1 MSISSPPSPPAGFT
15 EPPVFEDVITALDE
29 LQSAWTGAVPAFATN
44 GDAAAPSEVLSSSGR
59 AAVELDTMT
68 DAGLIRVVDRL
79 GELQHTLDGLQAAAA
94 GTVAAR
100 SGKERGGEGLAK
112 RLGHASAAV
121 VVSERWRVSLARA
134 AVLVDVGSAIVPK
147 RSFLGVVQECEFPRV
162 AVAIRPGSH
171 LHPPVEPLSD
181 PAGDSGRVVGD
192 GIGCGMGAPVALTVD
207 AAAAIVRELR
217 LGAKVSEPGKV
228 ASIEE
233 TLVDHCTG
241 VGVSTARRAAVVGR
255 TILDEDGTEPRE
267 HVLKS
272 RRSLTII
279 EQPDGM
285 TKLTAVLDPES
296 AMWVRGALDAIV
308 GTNLRTPAFVEEPD
322 QARANAQEPDTT
334 DSGTAP
340 DAPATDMPDPRT
352 IEQLRLDALIDVCRH
367 TAGCAEASTA
377 LAPVS
382 IVVRMNLTELQAGLG
397 HATIDGVTE
406 PVSAGAVRRLAGDAN
421 LIPAVLNGPSQ
432 ILDLGRS
439 RRLFSPAQRLALTE
453 RDGGCAWTG
462 CPHPPAYT
470 EAHHIE
476 WWSAGGRT
484 DLGNGVMLCTHHHH
498 RIHADGWGIRVRD
511 GSPWFIPPAHLD
523 RSRTPKRGG
532 RVRLERPG

>member
-1 MSISSPPSPPAGFT
+1 MSFSSPSSHPAGFT
-15 EPPVFEDVITALDE
+15 EPPVFEDVVAALDE
-29 LQSAWTGAVPAFATN
+29 LQVAWTGAVPAFTTN
-44 GDAAAPSEVLSSSGR
+44 DDAVVPSEVLSSSGR

-79 GELQHTLDGLQAAAA
+79 GGLQHTLDALQAAAA

-100 SGKERGGEGLAK
+100 SGKDRGGDGLAK

-121 VVSERWRVSLARA
+121 VVSERWRVSTARA
-134 AVLVDVGSAIVPK
+134 ATLVDVGSAIVPK
-147 RSFLGVVQECEFPRV
+147 RSFLGVVQECEFPKV

-171 LHPPVEPLSD
+171 LSAPVEPLSD

-192 GIGCGMGAPVALTVD
+192 GIGCGVGAPVALTVD

-217 LGAKVSEPGKV
+217 LGAKVSEPVKV
-228 ASIEE
+228 AAIEE

-272 RRSLTII
+272 RRSLRLV

-285 TKLTAVLDPES
+285 TRLTAVLDPES

-308 GTNLRTPAFVEEPD
+308 GKNLRTPVFVEQPAPE
-322 QARANAQEPDTT
+322 EELT
-334 DSGTAP
+334 DRDAP
-340 DAPATDMPDPRT
+340 DPADDMPDPRT

-367 TAGCAEASTA
+367 TAGCTEAATT

-406 PVSAGAVRRLAGDAN
+406 PVSAGTVRRLSGDAN
-421 LIPAVLNGPSQ
+421 LLPAVLNGPSQ

-470 EAHHIE
+470 EAHHIT

-498 RIHADGWGIRVRD
+498 RVHADGWGIRVRD

-523 RSRTPKRGG
+523 RTRTPKRGG

>member
-1 MSISSPPSPPAGFT
+1 MSISSPPSPPAGFS

-29 LQSAWTGAVPAFATN
+29 LQSAWAGAVPAFAAN
-44 GDAAAPSEVLSSSGR
+44 ANAAVPDDVLSSSGR
-59 AAVELDTMT
+59 AAVQLDTMT

-79 GELQHTLDGLQAAAA
+79 GELQHTLDALQAAAA

-100 SGKERGGEGLAK
+100 SGKERGGDGLAK
-112 RLGHASAAV
+112 RLGAASTV
-121 VVSERWRVSLARA
+121 VLFADRWRVTTARA
-134 AVLVDVGSAIVPK
+134 ATLVDVGSAIVPK
-147 RSFLGVVQECEFPRV
+147 RSFLGVVQECEFPKV

-171 LHPPVEPLSD
+171 LSAPVDEYSD

-192 GIGCGMGAPVALTVD
+192 GIGFGAGAPVALTVD

-217 LGAKVSEPGKV
+217 LGAKVSEPAKV

-233 TLVDHCTG
+233 ALVEHCAG
-241 VGVSTARRAAVVGR
+241 VHVTTARRAAVLGR

-308 GTNLRTPAFVEEPD
+308 GKNLRTPAFVEQIPED
-322 QARANAQEPDTT
+322 DEQT
-334 DSGTAP
+334 DH
-340 DAPATDMPDPRT
+340 DAPAPADDMPDPRT

-367 TAGCAEASTA
+367 TAGCAEASTT

-382 IVVRMNLTELQAGLG
+382 IVVRMDLDELQAGLG
-397 HATIDGVTE
+397 HATIDGITE
-406 PVSAGAVRRLAGDAN
+406 PVSASTVRRLSGDAN
-421 LIPAVLNGPSQ
+421 LLPAVLNGPSQ

-470 EAHHIE
+470 QAHHIT

-498 RIHADGWGIRVRD
+498 RVHADGWGIRVRD

-523 RSRTPKRGG
+523 RTRTPKRGG